1 MEPSLFCIKGLLILD
16 QDGER
21 IFAKYFNPPENL
33 SNPKG
38 QKAFEKTLHKKTND
52 ANAEIIMLD
61 GLTIVYRSS
70 VDVFFYV
77 IGSQQENELILVA
90 TLNTIFDAISL
101 LTKKSVEK
109 RTLLSSLDA
118 VYLAMDEVCDSG
130 IIIESDPETIFS
142 RSSSKQDDLPLGD
155 QTVAEVLQKAKE
167 QIRWSL
173 LWNQQ
178 SCGFVLVQFSIYMY
192 FIQI

>member
-1 MEPSLFCIKGLLILD
+1 
-16 QDGER
+16 
-21 IFAKYFNPPENL
+21 
-33 SNPKG
+33 
-38 QKAFEKTLHKKTND
+38 
-52 ANAEIIMLD
+52 
-61 GLTIVYRSS
+61 
-70 VDVFFYV
+70 
-77 IGSQQENELILVA
+77 
-90 TLNTIFDAISL
+90 
-101 LTKKSVEK
+101 
-109 RTLLSSLDA
+109 
-118 VYLAMDEVCDSG
+118 MDEVCDSG